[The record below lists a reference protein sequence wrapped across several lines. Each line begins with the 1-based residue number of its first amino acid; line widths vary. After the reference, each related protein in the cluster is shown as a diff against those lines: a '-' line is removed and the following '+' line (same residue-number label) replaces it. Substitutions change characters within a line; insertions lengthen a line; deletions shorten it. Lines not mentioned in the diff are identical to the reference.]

1 MAKPQRVKIQH
12 PITQKEYEGT
22 GEYAKEIHGEF
33 VWDIT
38 LDSGER
44 LMLSEHEANLYQL
57 VVLSP

>member
-1 MAKPQRVKIQH
+1 MGKPQRVKIQH

-22 GEYAKEIHGEF
+22 GEYAKEIHGEC
-33 VWDIT
+33 VWDST
-38 LDSGER
+38 LDNGER